1 MNDASQPNVTIIA
14 GPTAGGKSAHAL
26 EYAAQYNGVII
37 NADSQQLYQSLPIL
51 TAQPSHDDQ
60 QLCPHQLYGVL
71 DDHEFM
77 SATKWAEQASALIK
91 QSWENN
97 THPIVVGG
105 TGFYLKALIDGF
117 SPIPGVP
124 LSVREKWNNVFDDIG
139 AENFHAEL
147 ESVDP
152 IMADKLHPHDKQRL
166 IRAREVLDYT
176 GTSLATWQSKP
187 NEQILP
193 EAIYNVILV
202 MPERDKLYARCNAR
216 LGMMMD
222 MGVMDEI
229 MALHERLLDKNAP
242 VTKAIGY
249 HELLSYGL
257 GQSTRDQA
265 IELAAQI
272 TRNYA
277 KRQVTWFRNQIK
289 KQKNVAQ
296 VQHSM

>member
-1 MNDASQPNVTIIA
+1 MGNAPLPNVTIIA
-14 GPTAGGKSAHAL
+14 GPTAGGKSARAL
-26 EYAAQYNGVII
+26 EYAAQYNRVII
-37 NADSQQLYQSLPIL
+37 NADSQQLYKSLPIL
-51 TAQPSHDDQ
+51 TAQPSVDDQ
-60 QLCPHQLYGVL
+60 KICKHKLYGVL
-71 DDHEFM
+71 DDGEFM

-91 QSWENN
+91 QSWHDN
-97 THPIVVGG
+97 THPILVGG
-105 TGFYLKALIDGF
+105 TGFYLKALMDGF
-117 SPIPGVP
+117 SPIPDVP
-124 LSVREKWNNVFDDIG
+124 LSVRDKWNNMFKDIG
-139 AENFHAEL
+139 AEQFHAEL

-176 GTSLATWQSKP
+176 GISLAVWQSKP

-202 MPERDKLYARCNAR
+202 MPERNKLYARCNAR
-216 LGMMMD
+216 LQMMMD

-229 MALHERLLDKNAP
+229 MVLDKRLIDKNAP

-249 HELLSYGL
+249 HELLSYGM
-257 GQSTRDQA
+257 GQSSRNQA

-289 KQKNVAQ
+289 KQKNIAQ
-296 VQHSM
+296 VQHFV